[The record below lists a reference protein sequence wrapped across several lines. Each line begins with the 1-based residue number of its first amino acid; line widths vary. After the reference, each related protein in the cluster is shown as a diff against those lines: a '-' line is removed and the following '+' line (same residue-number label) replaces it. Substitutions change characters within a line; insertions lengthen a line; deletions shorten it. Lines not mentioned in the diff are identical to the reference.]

1 MKNNFFIYD
10 NKVSKLKNY
19 LDITNGK
26 VSDGIFS
33 LSKKISKNKHFLARD
48 DYGCK
53 KLFYIIKQNNL
64 YSADNFIDLRRKTN
78 STKILSVP
86 VGSYIIYDK
95 KINKKKISKI
105 KFKKKFHKLT
115 QVNIKKR
122 LSLFFKSI
130 NTEYGDTCIILLSG
144 GLDSTIIAYLAKK
157 KFKNVIAV
165 TCLFLNNKD
174 FEKYQKYNHLKIEN
188 YSDLKTAKK
197 ISKKL
202 KIKFDPLILKLDE
215 IKKNLF
221 KTMHYIQD
229 WRDFN
234 LHCGCLNFQLA
245 KYIKSKYGTKIPI
258 FSGDFMNEL
267 FADYN
272 SEYIDGKEYY
282 KQLKVSNY
290 LRSKWFTQGLETSDR
305 ENGIFSKFGLI
316 FFQPYFIIID
326 MFRNMEKDFLI
337 KNNKHDFNKKIIPK
351 SLYRILP
358 KNKIRAQITDKEGGI
373 LKYFIDKKLNEKK
386 IIKLFSKKFKFSR
399 GWLNRFIIFGRYR
412 IEELK

>member
-1 MKNNFFIYD
+1 MQKN
-10 NKVSKLKNY
+10 LK
-19 LDITNGK
+19 
-26 VSDGIFS
+26 
-33 LSKKISKNKHFLARD
+33 
-48 DYGCK
+48 C
-53 KLFYIIKQNNL
+53 
-64 YSADNFIDLRRKTN
+64 N
-78 STKILSVP
+78 S
-86 VGSYIIYDK
+86 
-95 KINKKKISKI
+95 
-105 KFKKKFHKLT
+105 
-115 QVNIKKR
+115 
-122 LSLFFKSI
+122 
-130 NTEYGDTCIILLSG
+130 
-144 GLDSTIIAYLAKK
+144 
-157 KFKNVIAV
+157 V

-290 LRSKWFTQGLETSDR
+290 LK
-305 ENGIFSKFGLI
+305 
-316 FFQPYFIIID
+316 
-326 MFRNMEKDFLI
+326 
-337 KNNKHDFNKKIIPK
+337 
-351 SLYRILP
+351 
-358 KNKIRAQITDKEGGI
+358 
-373 LKYFIDKKLNEKK
+373 
-386 IIKLFSKKFKFSR
+386 
-399 GWLNRFIIFGRYR
+399 
-412 IEELK
+412 